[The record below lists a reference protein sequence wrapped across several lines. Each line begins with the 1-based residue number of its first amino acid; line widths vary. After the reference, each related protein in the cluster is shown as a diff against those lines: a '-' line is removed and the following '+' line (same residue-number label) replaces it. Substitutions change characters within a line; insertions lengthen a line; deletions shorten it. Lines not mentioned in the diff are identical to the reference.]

1 MIKIIPE
8 FILLEN
14 LTSELKFPCIMD
26 LKMGVRQY
34 DDDATESKIL
44 SHKSKVA
51 ETTSGVLGL
60 RITGI
65 QVSKR
70 FNKLNHLNE

>member
-1 MIKIIPE
+1 MIPE

-14 LTSELKFPCIMD
+14 LTSKFKFPCVMD

-34 DDDATESKIL
+34 DDDATQSKKL
-44 SHKSKVA
+44 SHKLKVA

-65 QVSKR
+65 QVSK
-70 FNKLNHLNE
+70 